1 MITRDVGSPSG
12 SEDCQTLVWVDCL
25 GESLSDQLL
34 RNP

>member
-1 MITRDVGSPSG
+1 MTIGDVGNPSG
-12 SEDCQTLVWVDCL
+12 SEDSQTLVWVDCL